1 MKKKFL
7 TIFSIVF
14 VLAFAAAVYAINQ
27 STVSGETTAATSAKT
42 DACPL
47 KNKNAQT
54 AAAAE
59 NHSTESCCDNAN
71 CCCKSGACPMKS
83 SGEKGAADCCGNC
96 CGGSCPMKNKQ
107 IETSA
112 IDQAKAESCPHNQT
126 SGS

>member
-14 VLAFAAAVYAINQ
+14 VLAFAAAVYAFNQ
-27 STVSGETTAATSAKT
+27 STVSGETTASSGAKT

-47 KNKNAQT
+47 KNKNAQMAT
-54 AAAAE
+54 AE
-59 NHSTESCCDNAN
+59 NHSTESCCDNAD

-83 SGEKGAADCCGNC
+83 SGEKGSADCCGNC

-107 IETSA
+107 TESA
-112 IDQAKAESCPHNQT
+112 SNQTKTESCQHNQPA
-126 SGS
+126 GS